1 MNGNLLGKIEACF
14 YKILILG
21 RFAHRGWA
29 RRSLAFQ
36 AWEAAVRFFNTGR
49 GVCGRLPPPAWSPA
63 QTELCEGVG
72 EPTEPPLADQL
83 ADIVFPGPPGQYF
96 SDCVSKT

>member
-1 MNGNLLGKIEACF
+1 MNGNVLGKIEACF

-36 AWEAAVRFFNTGR
+36 AWEAAVRFFNTLD
-49 GVCGRLPPPAWSPA
+49 GVCVGVSLHLPEDGPRRSYVKGWGNPQSRLSPI
-63 QTELCEGVG
+63 G
-72 EPTEPPLADQL
+72 
-83 ADIVFPGPPGQYF
+83 
-96 SDCVSKT
+96 